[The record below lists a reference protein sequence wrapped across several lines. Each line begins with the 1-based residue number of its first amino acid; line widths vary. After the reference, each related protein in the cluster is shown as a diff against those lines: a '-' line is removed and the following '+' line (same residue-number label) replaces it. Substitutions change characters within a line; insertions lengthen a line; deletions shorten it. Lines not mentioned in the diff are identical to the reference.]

1 MNSSDSQ
8 QTTTQRRKKTVT
20 APQDSLIRKL
30 NYEIERLDN
39 MQKRVSLYTTR
50 LSYCSYV
57 DRILQ
62 RLEGARNA
70 MKDLKN
76 RVMYSGD
83 SDYADSYRG
92 KS

>member
-57 DRILQ
+57 DRILL
-62 RLEGARNA
+62 RIEYTRNA
-70 MKDLKN
+70 VKDLKN
-76 RVMYSGD
+76 RIMHSGD